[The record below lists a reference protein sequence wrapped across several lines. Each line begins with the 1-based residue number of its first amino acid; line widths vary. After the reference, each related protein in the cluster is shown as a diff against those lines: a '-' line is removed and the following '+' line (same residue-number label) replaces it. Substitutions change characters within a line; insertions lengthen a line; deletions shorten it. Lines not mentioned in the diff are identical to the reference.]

1 MRPIAAL
8 LQYLVRRNHRSL
20 GDPVNEFEPH
30 DTETAPLSL
39 LVRGAIGGTLMG
51 LANLVPGISG
61 GTMLLAA
68 GVYPGFIDG
77 IAEVTTLRF
86 RSRSIILLGA
96 IVASAALAILLLAG
110 TVKGLVIDH
119 RWVMYSL
126 FIGLTLGGV
135 PLVWRMARP
144 MSGSLALGALGGF
157 ALMLL
162 MTLTRGAGSSAEHA
176 SLALVFLSGMAA
188 SSAMILPGISGG
200 YLLLILGQY
209 ESILG
214 TIDQLKR
221 GLLGDAAG
229 SGSDF
234 ALVLDA
240 MQVVIPLGLGVVV
253 GVVAV
258 SNLLKWLLRRN
269 RKTTLGALLGLL
281 LGAVVGLWP
290 FQQGEAPVIGETLKG
305 VAVTKA
311 NLASFD
317 HEDWRQVAFS
327 PDAAEAGSALAL
339 IAMGF
344 GATVGIGRI
353 GQDSSGDCPIARS
366 PLRGES
372 SDVVS

>member
-1 MRPIAAL
+1 M
-8 LQYLVRRNHRSL
+8 NHPETR
-20 GDPVNEFEPH
+20 
-30 DTETAPLSL
+30 DTESAPLSL

-68 GVYPGFIDG
+68 GVYPGFISG

-119 RWVMYSL
+119 RWIMYSL

-144 MSGSLALGALGGF
+144 LSGPLALGTVGGF

-162 MTLTRGAGSSAEHA
+162 MTLTRGGGGSIGDTS
-176 SLALVFLSGMAA
+176 SVLIFLSGVAA

-214 TIDQLKR
+214 TVDQLKR
-221 GLLGDAAG
+221 GLLGDGAG

-240 MQVVIPLGLGVVV
+240 MNVIVPLGLGVVV

-258 SNLLKWLLRRN
+258 SNLLKWLLQRY
-269 RKTTLGALLGLL
+269 RKATLGALLGLL
-281 LGAVVGLWP
+281 LGALVGLWP
-290 FQQGEAPVIGETLKG
+290 FQQARAPAVGETLKG
-305 VAVTKA
+305 VIVTIE
-311 NLASFD
+311 NLPSFD
-317 HEDWRQVAFS
+317 PKDWHQIAYS
-327 PDAAEAGSALAL
+327 PSAREAGSVLAL
-339 IAMGF
+339 IALGF
-344 GATVGIGRI
+344 GATVGIGRM
-353 GQDSSGDCPIARS
+353 GRNSNLD
-366 PLRGES
+366 
-372 SDVVS
+372 